1 MSRDF
6 VKDPR
11 PGDVLVVNL
20 RSSVYNA
27 EVQHHLV
34 VTERYPRSVELLA
47 GVLHN
52 GEGQTGG
59 SPHKIKLTTWRALAV
74 KGRISVRAEECLSG
88 WGAITSSWERERVA

>member
-1 MSRDF
+1 MKRDHT
-6 VKDPR
+6 KDPR
-11 PGDVLVVNL
+11 PGDVLVVDL

-27 EVQHHLV
+27 EVQHHLA

-59 SPHKIKLTTWRALAV
+59 SPHKIKLATWRALAA
-74 KGRISVRAEECLSG
+74 KGRISVRSEECLSG
-88 WGAITSSWERERVA
+88 WGAIQASWEREKAS